1 MRLPRLYPILDTAAV
16 QARGW
21 AVLPYAQALLEGGSE
36 IIQFRHKGEFTRERF
51 AQAQEL
57 GELVQAAGAAYVV
70 NDRADIAA
78 LLDAALHLGQE
89 DLPPA
94 MARSL
99 MGPDRAMGFSTHNRA
114 QLAAAAQEPVDYVAL
129 GPIFETNSKERPDP
143 VVGLDGLHACRSLT
157 VHPLVAIGGITLET
171 APHVLAAGADS
182 LAVINALA
190 PVGAT
195 LADVRTLVETWK
207 RLLESA

>member
-1 MRLPRLYPILDTAAV
+1 MTLPRLDPILDTAAV
-16 QARGW
+16 EARGW
-21 AVLPYAQALLEGGSE
+21 AVLPYAQALLEGGAE

-51 AQAQEL
+51 AQAREV
-57 GELVQAAGAAYVV
+57 GKLVKAAGAAYVV

-78 LLDAALHLGQE
+78 LMNAALHLGQE

-94 MARSL
+94 MARAI
-99 MGPDRAMGFSTHNRA
+99 MGPDRAIGFSTHNPA

-129 GPIFETNSKERPDP
+129 GPIFDTSSKERPDP
-143 VVGLDGLHACRSLT
+143 VVGLHGLRACRSLT
-157 VHPLVAIGGITLET
+157 ARPLVAIGGITLAT

-190 PVGAT
+190 PAGSS
-195 LADVRTLVETWK
+195 LADVRSLVETWK